1 MPFAVALF
9 TYDQELATFCREVL
23 AEVFGPESAL
33 VTRAGG
39 RVESGDDVCVWDF
52 VPGESLIPRDLSPVD
67 PAKHFFLVHR
77 DHLAALQAHLGAA
90 DLNVLLKPVTR
101 ATLRAFLDGVARRRE
116 ERPNPDRIAT
126 LRVERDEMLQV
137 LILANLKLQEYD
149 QQRNRFLARSLHD
162 FRSPLTAIGGY
173 CGLLLEEDAG
183 PLSAEQAQIL
193 QRMQHNVR
201 RLSRLS
207 ESMFQLSIP
216 RDVEQSPKLERANIR
231 DSIDEALGDVTL
243 FLEDKRILVSVDVES
258 SEDLLFEPSQ
268 IQQAICNLLDNAC
281 KFTPRDG
288 TIDIRGYP
296 FFWERR
302 SAEVAIIE
310 RSIDRR
316 SRQTK
321 APNSFRVDIRD
332 SGPGIPE
339 AVVETIFEE
348 FSSYSGG
355 QDRSGWGLGLAISRM
370 ILHRHR
376 GRIWA
381 ESHPDG
387 AVFSFVLPFQPDASN
402 PAGWAGESEG
412 AHFAK
417 SVEN

>member
-1 MPFAVALF
+1 
-9 TYDQELATFCREVL
+9 
-23 AEVFGPESAL
+23 
-33 VTRAGG
+33 
-39 RVESGDDVCVWDF
+39 
-52 VPGESLIPRDLSPVD
+52 
-67 PAKHFFLVHR
+67 
-77 DHLAALQAHLGAA
+77 
-90 DLNVLLKPVTR
+90 
-101 ATLRAFLDGVARRRE
+101 
-116 ERPNPDRIAT
+116 
-126 LRVERDEMLQV
+126 
-137 LILANLKLQEYD
+137 
-149 QQRNRFLARSLHD
+149 
-162 FRSPLTAIGGY
+162 
-173 CGLLLEEDAG
+173 LLEEDAG